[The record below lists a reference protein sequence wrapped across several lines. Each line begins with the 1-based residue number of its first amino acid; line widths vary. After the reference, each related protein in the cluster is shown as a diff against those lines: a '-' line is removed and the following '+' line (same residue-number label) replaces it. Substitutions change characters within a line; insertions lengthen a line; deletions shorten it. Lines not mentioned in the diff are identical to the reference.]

1 MADPFPPSRRTRIM
15 RIALAFSLAVNLAVA
30 GLALGFTVRGHDGKP
45 PRDFDM
51 SLGPVARALLPEDR
65 LAIRDALKQ
74 RPEMPP
80 RRARADDL
88 ADLVTALSA
97 DPYDPNALR
106 ATLARPIGRAAK
118 VQDIAASVLAD
129 RIDAMSPAD
138 RIGLAGRLQ
147 QGEGRRPE
155 K

>member
-1 MADPFPPSRRTRIM
+1 
-15 RIALAFSLAVNLAVA
+15 
-30 GLALGFTVRGHDGKP
+30 
-45 PRDFDM
+45 
-51 SLGPVARALLPEDR
+51 
-65 LAIRDALKQ
+65 
-74 RPEMPP
+74 MPP

-97 DPYDPNALR
+97 DPYDPDALR

-138 RIGLAGRLQ
+138 RLGLAGRLQ